1 MLAGEAACQ
10 DAARLRH
17 IERIECPQHGD
28 VQEMVAAFGNLR
40 AYAVYFIAEDEQG
53 GGMQAGGEGV
63 EAAFAERGPVDE
75 ESRVPCLVQ
84 RPGDVH
90 DLGDR
95 KAFQRSGCG
104 APRPPERCR
113 CGGV

>member
-1 MLAGEAACQ
+1 
-10 DAARLRH
+10 
-17 IERIECPQHGD
+17 
-28 VQEMVAAFGNLR
+28 MVAAFGNLR
-40 AYAVYFIAEDEQG
+40 AYAVFFIAEDEQG

-104 APRPPERCR
+104 AARTGPQKVPLWRGMTSPAPPIAYNVRARVPALPGSCT
-113 CGGV
+113 

>member
-40 AYAVYFIAEDEQG
+40 AYAVFFIAEDEQG

-63 EAAFAERGPVDE
+63 EAAFAER
-75 ESRVPCLVQ
+75 
-84 RPGDVH
+84 RP
-90 DLGDR
+90 R
-95 KAFQRSGCG
+95 R
-104 APRPPERCR
+104 
-113 CGGV
+113 

>member
-1 MLAGEAACQ
+1 
-10 DAARLRH
+10 
-17 IERIECPQHGD
+17 
-28 VQEMVAAFGNLR
+28 MVAAFGNLR
-40 AYAVYFIAEDEQG
+40 AYAVFFIAEDEQG

-90 DLGDR
+90 NLGDR
-95 KAFQRSGCG
+95 EGVPALRLRRGS
-104 APRPPERCR
+104 APPPERCR